1 MNIDLVE
8 NSNLEDP
15 LVSVI
20 IVTYNQKQDA
30 FRCVDSVLGSNYTP
44 FEIIVVDNASPD
56 GTAQEL
62 EFRYVNKIKLI
73 KCDKNIYAGGGRNL
87 GAKSAKGDFLFF
99 IDSDNTIASDTI
111 RNMVKGFI
119 DNKDLSIGMGGPFTY
134 YQSQSQKLCW
144 VNNRISLI
152 TSLTFFQG
160 AGEIDHGQYDE
171 FNFIK
176 VGHIPNAFMVR
187 SKIFK
192 EVGGIDEDYVMHYE
206 ESDLAEKIKRAG
218 YKIVLFPR
226 AKIWHNVLP
235 GVQQGHKSFKVSN
248 PNLVY
253 YVTRNRIYFMR
264 KNSGGAR
271 IVLFLFLFSNI
282 IVFYH
287 LMILLFNRNF
297 SLFKYLLKGYWD
309 GLTLRLNK

>member
-1 MNIDLVE
+1 MSVDLTK

-20 IVTYNQKQDA
+20 IVTYNQKRDA
-30 FRCVDSVLGSNYTP
+30 FRCVDSVLDSNYTS
-44 FEIIVVDNASPD
+44 FEIIVVDNASSD

-62 EFRYVNKIKLI
+62 EFRYANRIKLI

-99 IDSDNTIASDTI
+99 IDSDNIMASNTI

-160 AGEIDHGQYDE
+160 AGEIDRGQYDE

-187 SKIFK
+187 SKVFK

-226 AKIWHNVLP
+226 AKTWHNVLP

-297 SLFKYLLKGYWD
+297 SLSKYLLKGYWD